1 MPFPQD
7 QVAWLLSNREKIAHY
22 MLIPQFLAAAIFL
35 SFAYGTGHV
44 HAHLLF
50 KGSST
55 RGTIVDFRVVHFRQ
69 SSGSVTAHG
78 TTLYEPIVE
87 FTASGRLVRFQEF
100 KGSNSRVGLGWSVP
114 VLYDPAD
121 PSFAMIDRGFRN
133 WLPWA
138 PCFLMGI
145 PVAFASLKGLFAF
158 VATRTP
164 APDLSPSP
172 DGPVP

>member
-7 QVAWLLSNREKIAHY
+7 QVAWLLANREKMARY
-22 MLIPQFLAAAIFL
+22 MFIPQFLAAAVFL
-35 SFAYGTGHV
+35 SFAYGAGHV

-50 KGSST
+50 KGATT

-69 SSGSVTAHG
+69 SSGSVTSLGA
-78 TTLYEPIVE
+78 TIYEPIVE
-87 FTASGRLVRFQEF
+87 FTAADRLLRFQEF

-121 PSFAMIDRGFRN
+121 PSFAMIDRGFWN

-138 PCFLMGI
+138 PCFLIGL

-158 VATRTP
+158 FTGSAP
-164 APDLSPSP
+164 APNLSPSS
-172 DGPVP
+172 DGPVR